1 MSSLEQNI
9 REIKK
14 ILEKQHGREFTWEE
28 AAETQSG
35 LATLAEICFELWQ
48 EDERRKDKLL
58 KFPKGFAIDD
68 TSHMCIICKNITS
81 KSWFDKYGLKCS
93 ICQGAVD
100 RKEIPAHLAKDGD
113 CWYSRDE
120 MRERFNLKNVTI
132 NAWIKKGILKART
145 VTRDSKRI
153 HLQLF
158 LIRENKGTLPPKKL
172 TEPHM
177 IHEERDG
184 QIYFHSEPWYRFVD
198 PYKHLKGYKIMD
210 YLRVVPL
217 E

>member
-35 LATLAEICFELWQ
+35 LATLAEISFELWQ

-68 TSHMCIICKNITS
+68 TSHTCIICKNITS
-81 KSWFDKYGLKCS
+81 KIWFDKYGLKCS

-100 RKEIPAHLAKDGD
+100 RKEIPAQLAKDRD
-113 CWYSRDE
+113 CWYSKDE
-120 MRERFNLKNVTI
+120 IRERFNLKNVTI
-132 NAWIKKGILKART
+132 NSWIKKGILKART
-145 VTRDSKRI
+145 VTRNGKRI

-158 LIRENKGTLPPKKL
+158 
-172 TEPHM
+172 
-177 IHEERDG
+177 
-184 QIYFHSEPWYRFVD
+184 
-198 PYKHLKGYKIMD
+198 
-210 YLRVVPL
+210 
-217 E
+217 